1 MYLNLNST
9 KLFFMIILFFSSLI
23 SISSNSWLGC
33 WIGLEINLLSFI
45 PLISNNDNLLYSE
58 ASLKYFL
65 IQALASSNL
74 LFMILLFSFMS
85 NFFDIQNNLIKIL
98 LNSSL
103 LMKMGASPF
112 HFWFTQIM
120 EGMMWFNSLILM
132 TWQKITP
139 LILLSYCY
147 NYQFMIF
154 SIILSSMFGS
164 IGGLNQISLRKLMAY
179 SSINHL
185 SWMITALIINENLFL
200 FYLVI
205 YFFLNFIMCMMF
217 YMTNSFFLNQLFY
230 LNYLPLI
237 KFFIFLNLLSL
248 GGLPPFLGFLSK
260 WMVINYL
267 IMSNMYMLSFL
278 LIMFTLISLYYY
290 IRISYSAFF
299 MNYLKIKWFK
309 LNINNKFNLFMIFTL
324 MSLISLILSTI
335 LFYLN

>member
-1 MYLNLNST
+1 MYMNLNST

-45 PLISNNDNLLYSE
+45 PLINNNNNLLYSE

-74 LFMILLFSFMS
+74 LFLILLFSFFF
-85 NFFDIQNNLIKIL
+85 NFFDIQNNFIKIL

-103 LMKMGASPF
+103 LMKLGASPF
-112 HFWFTQIM
+112 HFWFTQIL
-120 EGMMWFNSLILM
+120 EGMTWFNSLILM

-147 NYQFMIF
+147 NYYFLIL
-154 SIILSSMFGS
+154 SIILSSMFGA

-185 SWMITALIINENLFL
+185 SWMMMSLIMNENLFF
-200 FYLVI
+200 FYLLI
-205 YFFLNFIMCMMF
+205 YFFLNFIMCMLF
-217 YMTNSFFLNQLFY
+217 YLTNSFFLNQLFY
-230 LNYLPLI
+230 LNYSPKI

-248 GGLPPFLGFLSK
+248 GGLPPFLGFLPK
-260 WMVINYL
+260 WLMINYL
-267 IMSNMYMLSFL
+267 VNFNMLMLSFI
-278 LIMFTLISLYYY
+278 LIMTTLISLFYY
-290 IRISYSAFF
+290 IRIFYSAFL
-299 MNYLKIKWFK
+299 MNYLKLKWFK
-309 LNINNKFNLFMIFTL
+309 IKINNKINLFMILTFL
-324 MSLISLILSTI
+324 SLISLFLSTI
-335 LFYLN
+335 LLYLN